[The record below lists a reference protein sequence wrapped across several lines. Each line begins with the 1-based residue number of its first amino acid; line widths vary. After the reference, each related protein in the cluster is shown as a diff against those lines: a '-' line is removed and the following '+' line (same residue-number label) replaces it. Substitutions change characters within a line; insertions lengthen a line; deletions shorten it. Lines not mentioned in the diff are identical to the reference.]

1 MGWKYLGIAAT
12 LGCTACD
19 ADHLSASIDLD
30 GDGRPDTVKVN
41 VRRGEEIFWM
51 SASTQ
56 QKPIVISAGLAVPKC
71 NKLVALEPKPAPPL
85 PPGEPAPANLT
96 QPAIMCRWGHGVD
109 TVSQFY
115 AWNGAA
121 LELEGTVVQ

>member
-1 MGWKYLGIAAT
+1 MGWKYLGIAAA

-56 QKPIVISAGLAVPKC
+56 QKPIVISAGPGAPKC
-71 NKLVALEPKPAPPL
+71 NKLVVLEPRATPPPL
-85 PPGEPAPANLT
+85 GEPAPANLT
-96 QPAIMCRWGHGVD
+96 QPAIMCRLGHGLNA
-109 TVSQFY
+109 VSQIY
-115 AWNGAA
+115 AWDSGTLKLMAA
-121 LELEGTVVQ
+121 VVN